1 MPDDVAKD
9 TSISSPNDQCLV
21 LISTPGN
28 DKQNYIIC
36 SDDKLELEKLN
47 FAMSMAAQNTP
58 VKAQKNIL
66 QYYVDKSFINVMIE
80 VDEEE
85 VEF

>member
-21 LISTPGN
+21 MISTPGN
-28 DKQNYIIC
+28 DKQNYFIC